1 MADDKKINY
10 EEINYKE
17 ILEFLNKNAG
27 KEYKDPEKEGLTED
41 EKRKY
46 KDLREKGSN
55 ICKELKKIAKLNDSC
70 KFSTEIIKWLDGS
83 NTKIKNY
90 LWLQMKCEKYKDSPI
105 SISIFVEK
113 NEDKVRYRICLEIKN
128 DKADDSI
135 MKQYHSY
142 LNLPENENIVYAS
155 GSNEEGTPDNLKDKK
170 YKDKYKDKSTIIKE
184 LESKQLTKVQ
194 PSIYIEQSPTKGNED
209 YEKEIKK
216 AIEELIPYYKY
227 VMEKKTNELIS
238 SKNLNEEDEEKIMG
252 KFSKKEFDKNVIFY
266 GPPGT
271 GKTYTTAKR
280 AVEICKTESEK
291 ELTDYSEIM
300 EKYNELKKK
309 NRIELI
315 TFHQSYGYE
324 EFIEGIKPV
333 VSDEDDESEDE
344 KENNKESKTNIKIEN
359 DIKYDVVDGIF
370 KKFCDNARKAIIE
383 TNNDNDNDI
392 PLEAIV
398 WKVTVRGQVRE
409 ECFNNNHVRI
419 DWNFDDAGA
428 VGFVEEV
435 KKGDIIITTDG
446 SRTRI
451 NGIAVVTDDKG
462 YTLDK
467 EERDTTT
474 RNVKWL
480 AKNIDENIKNINKEK
495 MLHRRT
501 VARVPNMK
509 VEDIIKLAK
518 EKNQEELSKIVIKE
532 NKDPYVFIIDEIN
545 RGNISK
551 IFGELIT
558 LIETTKRAGK
568 EECISTKLPYSK
580 EEFTVPDNVYIIGT
594 MNTADR
600 SIALIDTALRRRF
613 KFEEMLP
620 DYHLLEDIFVE
631 DKGTKVNIGAML
643 KVINERI
650 KYLYDREHTIG
661 HAVFLELKE
670 NNNIDKLEN
679 IFKKSV
685 IPLLQEYFYE
695 DYEKIRIVL
704 GDNAKDEDEQF
715 ISAVSIPE
723 DVFEDN
729 IVDIDI
735 PEKKYTIN
743 YNNFK
748 NIMAYKNISQKKDL
762 SKKISDE

>member
-1 MADDKKINY
+1 MENKK
-10 EEINYKE
+10 
-17 ILEFLNKNAG
+17 
-27 KEYKDPEKEGLTED
+27 
-41 EKRKY
+41 
-46 KDLREKGSN
+46 EKGFLLGWNPNSKEWHWDYEKGYSEIQN
-55 ICKELKKIAKLNDSC
+55 GNKPIVGWTIPERKELKVGMEVFVIKLGMAPKGIIAHGYII
-70 KFSTEIIKWLDGS
+70 EIP
-83 NTKIKNY
+83 
-90 LWLQMKCEKYKDSPI
+90 YKH
-105 SISIFVEK
+105 
-113 NEDKVRYRICLEIKN
+113 EIKIEFDSIQN
-128 DKADDSI
+128 ADD
-135 MKQYHSY
+135 
-142 LNLPENENIVYAS
+142 
-155 GSNEEGTPDNLKDKK
+155 
-170 YKDKYKDKSTIIKE
+170 
-184 LESKQLTKVQ
+184 
-194 PSIYIEQSPTKGNED
+194 
-209 YEKEIKK
+209 EKEI
-216 AIEELIPYYKY
+216 ISLTELKNKFKPKTWDSQGEAVGSYIDETILPELKE
-227 VMEKKTNELIS
+227 MWSKLINGDEDSENLNRGDEKKT
-238 SKNLNEEDEEKIMG
+238 M
-252 KFSKKEFDKNVIFY
+252 KKEFDKNIIFY

-309 NRIELI
+309 NRIEFI

-324 EFIEGIKPV
+324 EFIEGIKPIV
-333 VSDEDDESEDE
+333 LNEDDESEDE
-344 KENNKESKTNIKIEN
+344 NENNQESKTNIKIEN
-359 DIKYDVVDGIF
+359 DIKYDIVDGIF

-383 TNNDNDNDI
+383 TDNNNDNNDI

-398 WKVTVRGQVRE
+398 WKVTVRGEVRE
-409 ECFNNNHVRI
+409 DCFNNSRVRI

-446 SRTRI
+446 SRTKI
-451 NGIAVVTDDKG
+451 NGIAVVIDDKG
-462 YTLDK
+462 YILAG

-558 LIETTKRAGK
+558 LIEPTKRSGK
-568 EECISTKLPYSK
+568 KECISTKLPYSK

-600 SIALIDTALRRRF
+600 SIALMDTALRRRF

-620 DYHLLEDIFVE
+620 NYDLLKDIFVE
-631 DKGTKVNIGAML
+631 DEGVKVNIGAML

-650 KYLYDREHTIG
+650 EYLYDREHTIG

-715 ISAVSIPE
+715 ILAVSIPK
-723 DVFEDN
+723 DIFEGD
-729 IVDIDI
+729 IGDIDI
-735 PEKKYTIN
+735 PEKKYIIN
-743 YNNFK
+743 YDNFK

>member
-1 MADDKKINY
+1 MENKK
-10 EEINYKE
+10 
-17 ILEFLNKNAG
+17 
-27 KEYKDPEKEGLTED
+27 
-41 EKRKY
+41 
-46 KDLREKGSN
+46 EKGLLLTW
-55 ICKELKKIAKLNDSC
+55 K
-70 KFSTEIIKWLDGS
+70 
-83 NTKIKNY
+83 
-90 LWLQMKCEKYKDSPI
+90 
-105 SISIFVEK
+105 
-113 NEDKVRYRICLEIKN
+113 
-128 DKADDSI
+128 
-135 MKQYHSY
+135 
-142 LNLPENENIVYAS
+142 PEVS
-155 GSNEEGTPDNLKDKK
+155 
-170 YKDKYKDKSTIIKE
+170 
-184 LESKQLTKVQ
+184 VW
-194 PSIYIEQSPTKGNED
+194 D
-209 YEKEIKK
+209 YEKVYSEIQNGKK
-216 AIEELIPYYKY
+216 VKTTGWRTRTLQEVKIGMEVFIMKLGEEPKGIIAHGHVVKGPYLENETYYVDIEFDSIQNANDEKEIISLAELKNKFKSKTWDSQGDAVGSYIDETILPELKE
-227 VMEKKTNELIS
+227 MWSKLINGEKNTETRDGG
-238 SKNLNEEDEEKIMG
+238 DEGENM
-252 KFSKKEFDKNVIFY
+252 KKEFDKNVIFY

-280 AVEICKTESEK
+280 AVEICKNESE
-291 ELTDYSEIM
+291 EDLTDYSEIM
-300 EKYNELKKK
+300 KKYNELKEN
-309 NRIELI
+309 NRIEFI

-324 EFIEGIKPV
+324 EFVEGIKPV
-333 VSDEDDESEDE
+333 VSNEDYESEDE
-344 KENNKESKTNIKIEN
+344 SENKQELKTNIKIEN

-383 TNNDNDNDI
+383 THDNDDVS
-392 PLEAIV
+392 PEAIV
-398 WKVTVRGQVRE
+398 WKVTVRNNVIKD
-409 ECFNNNHVRI
+409 CFENSRVRI

-467 EERDTTT
+467 EKRDTTT

-518 EKNQEELSKIVIKE
+518 EKEPEELSKIVIKE
-532 NKDPYVFIIDEIN
+532 NKEPYVFIIDEIN

-600 SIALIDTALRRRF
+600 SIALMDTALRRRF

-650 KYLYDREHTIG
+650 EYIYDREHTIG

-695 DYEKIRIVL
+695 DYEKIRLIL

-715 ISAVSIPE
+715 IFAESIKPK
-723 DVFEDN
+723 DVFEGD
-729 IVDIDI
+729 IGDIDI
-735 PEKKYTIN
+735 PDKKYIIKHE
-743 YNNFK
+743 NFR
-748 NIMAYKNISQKKDL
+748 NIMAYKNISKKL
-762 SKKISDE
+762 SDE

>member
-1 MADDKKINY
+1 MENKKVKGLLLTWNKK
-10 EEINYKE
+10 NLDWSSKYKE
-17 ILEFLNKNAG
+17 FCDA
-27 KEYKDPEKEGLTED
+27 T
-41 EKRKY
+41 R
-46 KDLREKGSN
+46 
-55 ICKELKKIAKLNDSC
+55 
-70 KFSTEIIKWLDGS
+70 
-83 NTKIKNY
+83 
-90 LWLQMKCEKYKDSPI
+90 
-105 SISIFVEK
+105 
-113 NEDKVRYRICLEIKN
+113 
-128 DKADDSI
+128 
-135 MKQYHSY
+135 
-142 LNLPENENIVYAS
+142 
-155 GSNEEGTPDNLKDKK
+155 EGTPCYIFWNSTVTNNLSIGDEVFLQKTGDNPNGIIAHG
-170 YKDKYKDKSTIIKE
+170 YIIKKIDKQE
-184 LESKQLTKVQ
+184 YSPEIFESEEIPKNKRYYYNPFDETKKMPENQCV
-194 PSIYIEQSPTKGNED
+194 IGIKLDKCLD
-209 YEKEIKK
+209 YDRG
-216 AIEELIPYYKY
+216 ELIPVETLKRLNDKDKEDQ
-227 VMEKKTNELIS
+227 MWSPRNSGIWIKETILPELREMWNKLINGEENS
-238 SKNLNEEDEEKIMG
+238 ENLNEGDEKKDMREA
-252 KFSKKEFDKNVIFY
+252 SKNEFDKNLIFY

-280 AVEICKTESEK
+280 AVEICKNESE
-291 ELTDYSEIM
+291 EDLIDYSEIM
-300 EKYNELKKK
+300 KKYNELKEN
-309 NRIELI
+309 NRIEFI

-333 VSDEDDESEDE
+333 VSNEDYESEDE
-344 KENNKESKTNIKIEN
+344 SENKQELKTNIKIEN

-383 TNNDNDNDI
+383 THDNDDVS
-392 PLEAIV
+392 PEAIV
-398 WKVTVRGQVRE
+398 WKVTVRNNVIKD
-409 ECFNNNHVRI
+409 CFENSRVRI

-467 EERDTTT
+467 EKRDTTT

-518 EKNQEELSKIVIKE
+518 EKEPEELSKIVIKE
-532 NKDPYVFIIDEIN
+532 NKEPYVFIIDEIN

-600 SIALIDTALRRRF
+600 SIALMDTALRRRF

-620 DYHLLEDIFVE
+620 NYDLLKDVFVE
-631 DKGTKVNIGAML
+631 DEGVKVNIGAML

-650 KYLYDREHTIG
+650 EYIYDREHTIG

-695 DYEKIRIVL
+695 DYEKIRLIL

-715 ISAVSIPE
+715 IFAESIKPK
-723 DVFEDN
+723 DVFEGD
-729 IVDIDI
+729 IGDIDI
-735 PEKKYTIN
+735 PDKKYIIKHE
-743 YNNFK
+743 NFR
-748 NIMAYKNISQKKDL
+748 NIMAYKNISKKL
-762 SKKISDE
+762 SDE

>member
-1 MADDKKINY
+1 MENKK
-10 EEINYKE
+10 
-17 ILEFLNKNAG
+17 
-27 KEYKDPEKEGLTED
+27 
-41 EKRKY
+41 
-46 KDLREKGSN
+46 EKGFLLGWNPNSKEWHWDYEKGYSEIQN
-55 ICKELKKIAKLNDSC
+55 GNKPIVGWTIPERKELKVGMEVFVIKLGMAPKGIIAHGYII
-70 KFSTEIIKWLDGS
+70 EIP
-83 NTKIKNY
+83 
-90 LWLQMKCEKYKDSPI
+90 YKH
-105 SISIFVEK
+105 
-113 NEDKVRYRICLEIKN
+113 EIKIEFDSIQN
-128 DKADDSI
+128 ADD
-135 MKQYHSY
+135 
-142 LNLPENENIVYAS
+142 
-155 GSNEEGTPDNLKDKK
+155 
-170 YKDKYKDKSTIIKE
+170 
-184 LESKQLTKVQ
+184 
-194 PSIYIEQSPTKGNED
+194 
-209 YEKEIKK
+209 EKEI
-216 AIEELIPYYKY
+216 ISLTELKNKFKPKTWDSQGEAVGSYIDETILPELKE
-227 VMEKKTNELIS
+227 MWSKLINGDEDSENLNRGDEKKT
-238 SKNLNEEDEEKIMG
+238 M
-252 KFSKKEFDKNVIFY
+252 KKEFDKNIIFY

-309 NRIELI
+309 NRIEFI

-324 EFIEGIKPV
+324 EFIEGIKPIV
-333 VSDEDDESEDE
+333 LNEDDESEDE
-344 KENNKESKTNIKIEN
+344 NENNQESKTNIKIEN
-359 DIKYDVVDGIF
+359 DIKYDIVDGIF

-383 TNNDNDNDI
+383 TDNNNDNNDI

-398 WKVTVRGQVRE
+398 WKVTVRGEVRE
-409 ECFNNNHVRI
+409 DCFNNSRVRI

-446 SRTRI
+446 SRTKI
-451 NGIAVVTDDKG
+451 NGIAVVIDDKG
-462 YTLDK
+462 YILAG

-558 LIETTKRAGK
+558 LIEPTKRSGK
-568 EECISTKLPYSK
+568 KECISTKLPYSK
-580 EEFTVPDNVYIIGT
+580 EEFTIPDNVYIIGT

-600 SIALIDTALRRRF
+600 SIALMDTALRRRF

-620 DYHLLEDIFVE
+620 NYDLLKDIFVE
-631 DKGTKVNIGAML
+631 DEGVKVNIGAML

-650 KYLYDREHTIG
+650 EYLYDREHTIG

-715 ISAVSIPE
+715 ILAVSIPK
-723 DVFEDN
+723 DIFEGD
-729 IVDIDI
+729 IGDIDI
-735 PEKKYTIN
+735 PEKKYIIN
-743 YNNFK
+743 YDNFK

>member
-1 MADDKKINY
+1 MNVEFDKILDYEN
-10 EEINYKE
+10 EEILKQEDLMLKFSEQKWSPQASGIEIKE
-17 ILEFLNKNAG
+17 TILPELRKMWNKLINREENSKTSNG
-27 KEYKDPEKEGLTED
+27 GDEKET
-41 EKRKY
+41 
-46 KDLREKGSN
+46 
-55 ICKELKKIAKLNDSC
+55 
-70 KFSTEIIKWLDGS
+70 
-83 NTKIKNY
+83 
-90 LWLQMKCEKYKDSPI
+90 M
-105 SISIFVEK
+105 
-113 NEDKVRYRICLEIKN
+113 
-128 DKADDSI
+128 
-135 MKQYHSY
+135 
-142 LNLPENENIVYAS
+142 
-155 GSNEEGTPDNLKDKK
+155 
-170 YKDKYKDKSTIIKE
+170 
-184 LESKQLTKVQ
+184 
-194 PSIYIEQSPTKGNED
+194 
-209 YEKEIKK
+209 
-216 AIEELIPYYKY
+216 
-227 VMEKKTNELIS
+227 
-238 SKNLNEEDEEKIMG
+238 
-252 KFSKKEFDKNVIFY
+252 KKEFDKNVIFY

-300 EKYNELKKK
+300 KKYNELKKK
-309 NRIELI
+309 NRIEFI

-324 EFIEGIKPV
+324 EFIEGIKPIV
-333 VSDEDDESEDE
+333 LNEDDESEDE
-344 KENNKESKTNIKIEN
+344 SENNQESKTNIKIEN
-359 DIKYDVVDGIF
+359 DIKYDIVDGIF

-383 TNNDNDNDI
+383 TDNNNDNNDI

-398 WKVTVRGQVRE
+398 WKVTVRGEVRE
-409 ECFNNNHVRI
+409 DCFNNNRVRI

-446 SRTRI
+446 SRTKI
-451 NGIAVVTDDKG
+451 NGIAVVIDDKG
-462 YTLDK
+462 YILAG

-518 EKNQEELSKIVIKE
+518 EKNQKELSKIVIKE
-532 NKDPYVFIIDEIN
+532 NKEPYVFIIDEIN

-558 LIETTKRAGK
+558 LIETTKRSGEGK
-568 EECISTKLPYSK
+568 KECISTKLPYSK

-600 SIALIDTALRRRF
+600 SIALMDTALRRRF

-620 DYHLLEDIFVE
+620 NYDLLEDIFVE
-631 DKGTKVNIGAML
+631 DEGVKVNIGAML

-650 KYLYDREHTIG
+650 EYLYDREHTIG

-715 ISAVSIPE
+715 ILAVSIPK
-723 DVFEDN
+723 DIFEGD
-729 IVDIDI
+729 IGDIDI
-735 PEKKYTIN
+735 PEKKYIIN
-743 YNNFK
+743 YDNFK

>member
-1 MADDKKINY
+1 MENEKEKKAWLLLWNPSKWNWKDY
-10 EEINYKE
+10 EEWCERTKKGEKYTNAWTSISKQPLKGDEVFLIKLGDSAPKGIIAHGYVISKVTYQVEGDNSNYVDVEFDRIQNYK
-17 ILEFLNKNAG
+17 
-27 KEYKDPEKEGLTED
+27 
-41 EKRKY
+41 
-46 KDLREKGSN
+46 KDLILLQEDLRNKFEVKHKWSPQPSGIEIDETILPELRKMWNKLINGDKNS
-55 ICKELKKIAKLNDSC
+55 KELNR
-70 KFSTEIIKWLDGS
+70 G
-83 NTKIKNY
+83 
-90 LWLQMKCEKYKDSPI
+90 
-105 SISIFVEK
+105 
-113 NEDKVRYRICLEIKN
+113 
-128 DKADDSI
+128 
-135 MKQYHSY
+135 
-142 LNLPENENIVYAS
+142 
-155 GSNEEGTPDNLKDKK
+155 
-170 YKDKYKDKSTIIKE
+170 
-184 LESKQLTKVQ
+184 
-194 PSIYIEQSPTKGNED
+194 
-209 YEKEIKK
+209 
-216 AIEELIPYYKY
+216 
-227 VMEKKTNELIS
+227 
-238 SKNLNEEDEEKIMG
+238 DEEETMG
-252 KFSKKEFDKNVIFY
+252 KASKKEFDKNVIFY

-280 AVEICKTESEK
+280 AVEICKTESE
-291 ELTDYSEIM
+291 EDLTDYTEVM
-300 EKYNELKKK
+300 KKYNELKKK
-309 NRIELI
+309 NRIEFI

-333 VSDEDDESEDE
+333 VSNEDDESEDE
-344 KENNKESKTNIKIEN
+344 SENNKELKTNIKIEN

-383 TNNDNDNDI
+383 TNNNDI

-398 WKVTVRGQVRE
+398 WKVTVRGEVRE
-409 ECFNNNHVRI
+409 DCFNNNRVRI

-451 NGIAVVTDDKG
+451 NGIAVVTDEKG

-480 AKNIDENIKNINKEK
+480 ATNIDENIKSINKEK
-495 MLHRRT
+495 MLQRRT

-518 EKNQEELSKIVIKE
+518 EKNPTALSKIDIKE
-532 NKDPYVFIIDEIN
+532 NKEPYVFIIDEIN

-558 LIETTKRAGK
+558 LIETTKRSGEGK
-568 EECISTKLPYSK
+568 EECISTKLPYSN

-600 SIALIDTALRRRF
+600 SIALMDTALRRRF

-620 DYHLLEDIFVE
+620 NYDLLKNIFVE
-631 DKGTKVNIGAML
+631 DEGVKVNIGAML

-650 KYLYDREHTIG
+650 EYLYDREHTIG
-661 HAVFLELKE
+661 HAVFLEKGKD
-670 NNNIDKLEN
+670 NRIDIDINKLEN
-679 IFKKSV
+679 IFKKNI

-704 GDNAKDEDEQF
+704 GDNAKNEDEQF

-723 DVFEDN
+723 DIFEGD
-729 IVDIDI
+729 IGDIDI
-735 PEKKYTIN
+735 PEKKYIIN
-743 YNNFK
+743 YDNFK
-748 NIMAYKNISQKKDL
+748 NIQAYKNISKKKDL
-762 SKKISDE
+762 SEKISDE

>member
-1 MADDKKINY
+1 MEKIKETQEILNKKELCLLFSWNPKKSGWTVEKYKEAHLKVKNGEKYLIRDWKCIRKNEVEKETEVFIVKIGDEEPKGIIGHGYIKTLPTKKYDDDKKWRVDIEIDKLLDYENEELLKQEKLRDKFPEQKWNPEGSGIEIKETVVPELKEMWSKLINR
-10 EEINYKE
+10 EENSKTS
-17 ILEFLNKNAG
+17 NG
-27 KEYKDPEKEGLTED
+27 GDEKETM
-41 EKRKY
+41 
-46 KDLREKGSN
+46 
-55 ICKELKKIAKLNDSC
+55 
-70 KFSTEIIKWLDGS
+70 
-83 NTKIKNY
+83 KN
-90 LWLQMKCEKYKDSPI
+90 
-105 SISIFVEK
+105 
-113 NEDKVRYRICLEIKN
+113 
-128 DKADDSI
+128 
-135 MKQYHSY
+135 
-142 LNLPENENIVYAS
+142 
-155 GSNEEGTPDNLKDKK
+155 
-170 YKDKYKDKSTIIKE
+170 
-184 LESKQLTKVQ
+184 
-194 PSIYIEQSPTKGNED
+194 
-209 YEKEIKK
+209 
-216 AIEELIPYYKY
+216 
-227 VMEKKTNELIS
+227 
-238 SKNLNEEDEEKIMG
+238 
-252 KFSKKEFDKNVIFY
+252 EFDKNVIFY

-309 NRIELI
+309 NRIEFI

-324 EFIEGIKPV
+324 EFIEGIKPIV
-333 VSDEDDESEDE
+333 LNEDDESEDE
-344 KENNKESKTNIKIEN
+344 SENNQESKTNIKIEN
-359 DIKYDVVDGIF
+359 DIKYDIVDGIF

-383 TNNDNDNDI
+383 TDNNNDNNDI

-398 WKVTVRGQVRE
+398 WKVTVRGEVRE
-409 ECFNNNHVRI
+409 DCFNNSRVRI

-446 SRTRI
+446 SRTKI
-451 NGIAVVTDDKG
+451 NGIAVVIDDKG
-462 YTLDK
+462 YILAG

-558 LIETTKRAGK
+558 LIEPTKRSGK
-568 EECISTKLPYSK
+568 KECISTKLPYSK
-580 EEFTVPDNVYIIGT
+580 EEFTIPDNVYIIGT

-600 SIALIDTALRRRF
+600 SIALMDTALRRRF

-620 DYHLLEDIFVE
+620 NYDLLKDIFVE
-631 DKGTKVNIGAML
+631 DEGVKVNIGAML

-650 KYLYDREHTIG
+650 EYLYDREHTIG

-715 ISAVSIPE
+715 ILAVSIPK
-723 DVFEDN
+723 DIFEGD
-729 IVDIDI
+729 IGDIDI
-735 PEKKYTIN
+735 PEKKYIIN
-743 YNNFK
+743 YDNFK

>member
-1 MADDKKINY
+1 MENEKEKKAWLLLWNPSKWNWKDY
-10 EEINYKE
+10 EEWCERTKKGEKYTNAWTSISKQPLKGDEVFLIKLGDSAPKGIIAHGYVISEVTYQVEGDNSNYVDVEFDRIQNYK
-17 ILEFLNKNAG
+17 
-27 KEYKDPEKEGLTED
+27 
-41 EKRKY
+41 
-46 KDLREKGSN
+46 KDLILLQEDLRN
-55 ICKELKKIAKLNDSC
+55 
-70 KFSTEIIKWLDGS
+70 KFEVKHKWSPQPSGIEIDETI
-83 NTKIKNY
+83 
-90 LWLQMKCEKYKDSPI
+90 
-105 SISIFVEK
+105 
-113 NEDKVRYRICLEIKN
+113 
-128 DKADDSI
+128 
-135 MKQYHSY
+135 
-142 LNLPENENIVYAS
+142 LPELRKMWSKLINGDENS
-155 GSNEEGTPDNLKDKK
+155 E
-170 YKDKYKDKSTIIKE
+170 
-184 LESKQLTKVQ
+184 
-194 PSIYIEQSPTKGNED
+194 
-209 YEKEIKK
+209 
-216 AIEELIPYYKY
+216 
-227 VMEKKTNELIS
+227 
-238 SKNLNEEDEEKIMG
+238 NLNRGDEEETMG
-252 KFSKKEFDKNVIFY
+252 KASKKEFDKNVIFY

-280 AVEICKTESEK
+280 AVEICKTESEE
-291 ELTDYSEIM
+291 ELTDYTEVM
-300 EKYNELKKK
+300 KRYNELKEK
-309 NRIELI
+309 NRIEFI

-333 VSDEDDESEDE
+333 ISNEDDESEDE
-344 KENNKESKTNIKIEN
+344 SENNKESKTNIKIEN
-359 DIKYDVVDGIF
+359 DVRYDVVDGIF

-383 TNNDNDNDI
+383 THDNDDVS
-392 PLEAIV
+392 PEAII
-398 WKVTVRGQVRE
+398 WKVTVRNKVIKD
-409 ECFNNNHVRI
+409 CFDNSHVRI
-419 DWNFDDAGA
+419 DWNLDDNDA
-428 VGFVEEV
+428 VGFVEEI
-435 KKGDIIITTDG
+435 KKGDIIITTDK

-451 NGIAVVTDDKG
+451 NGIAVVIDEKG

-480 AKNIDENIKNINKEK
+480 ATNIDENIKSINKEK
-495 MLHRRT
+495 MLQRRT

-518 EKNQEELSKIVIKE
+518 EKNPTALSKIDIKE
-532 NKDPYVFIIDEIN
+532 NKEPYVFIIDEIN

-580 EEFTVPDNVYIIGT
+580 EEFIVPDNVYIIGT

-600 SIALIDTALRRRF
+600 SIALMDTALRRRF

-620 DYHLLEDIFVE
+620 NYDLLKDIFVE
-631 DKGTKVNIGAML
+631 DKGVKVNIGVML
-643 KVINERI
+643 KTINERI
-650 KYLYDREHTIG
+650 EYLYDREHTIG

-670 NNNIDKLEN
+670 NNNINKLEN

-695 DYEKIRIVL
+695 DYEKIRLVL
-704 GDNAKDEDEQF
+704 GDNMKDEDEQF
-715 ISAVSIPE
+715 IFSEFIKPE
-723 DVFEDN
+723 DVFEGN
-729 IVDIDI
+729 IGDLDI

>member
-1 MADDKKINY
+1 MEETKETQDILNKENLCLIFAWDPKDSKWTAEKYKEACLKVKNGEKYLIRDWKCGRKDEVEIGTEVFIIKVREEPKGIIGHGYIKKAPNKKDDEDKKWWVDIEFDKLLDY
-10 EEINYKE
+10 ENEK
-17 ILEFLNKNAG
+17 ILK
-27 KEYKDPEKEGLTED
+27 TED
-41 EKRKY
+41 
-46 KDLREKGSN
+46 LIN
-55 ICKELKKIAKLNDSC
+55 KLSEQNW
-70 KFSTEIIKWLDGS
+70 TNGIQNPG
-83 NTKIKNY
+83 TKIKETEVPELKEMWSKLING
-90 LWLQMKCEKYKDSPI
+90 
-105 SISIFVEK
+105 EK
-113 NEDKVRYRICLEIKN
+113 NTETRDGG
-128 DKADDSI
+128 D
-135 MKQYHSY
+135 
-142 LNLPENENIVYAS
+142 
-155 GSNEEGTPDNLKDKK
+155 
-170 YKDKYKDKSTIIKE
+170 
-184 LESKQLTKVQ
+184 
-194 PSIYIEQSPTKGNED
+194 
-209 YEKEIKK
+209 EKET
-216 AIEELIPYYKY
+216 
-227 VMEKKTNELIS
+227 M
-238 SKNLNEEDEEKIMG
+238 
-252 KFSKKEFDKNVIFY
+252 KKEFDKNVIFY

-300 EKYNELKKK
+300 KKYNELKG
-309 NRIELI
+309 NTRIEFI

-324 EFIEGIKPV
+324 EFIEGIKPI
-333 VSDEDDESEDE
+333 VSNEDDESENE
-344 KENNKESKTNIKIEN
+344 SENNQESKTNIKIEN
-359 DIKYDVVDGIF
+359 DIKYDVVDGVF

-383 TNNDNDNDI
+383 TDNNNNDDI

-398 WKVTVRGQVRE
+398 WKVTVRNNVIKD
-409 ECFNNNHVRI
+409 CFENSRVRI

-467 EERDTTT
+467 EKRDTTT

-518 EKNQEELSKIVIKE
+518 EKEPEELSKIVIKE
-532 NKDPYVFIIDEIN
+532 NKEPYVFIIDEIN

-558 LIETTKRAGK
+558 LIETTKRTGK
-568 EECISTKLPYSK
+568 DECISTKLPYSK

-600 SIALIDTALRRRF
+600 SIALMDTALRRRF

-650 KYLYDREHTIG
+650 EYLYDREHTIG

-723 DVFEDN
+723 DVFEGN
-729 IVDIDI
+729 IDDIDI
-735 PEKKYTIN
+735 PEKKYIIN
-743 YNNFK
+743 YDNFK

>member
-1 MADDKKINY
+1 MENQKEKGLLLSWKPEVSVWDYEKVYSDIQNGKKVKTIGWRTKATQEVKIGMEVFVIRLGEEPKGIIAHGYVVKGPYSVNEIGYVDVEFDMIQNIND
-10 EEINYKE
+10 EKE
-17 ILEFLNKNAG
+17 ILSLTELKSKFKTKTWDSQGDGAGSYIDETILPELKEMWNKLING
-27 KEYKDPEKEGLTED
+27 EENSETPNGGDEKET
-41 EKRKY
+41 
-46 KDLREKGSN
+46 
-55 ICKELKKIAKLNDSC
+55 
-70 KFSTEIIKWLDGS
+70 
-83 NTKIKNY
+83 
-90 LWLQMKCEKYKDSPI
+90 M
-105 SISIFVEK
+105 
-113 NEDKVRYRICLEIKN
+113 
-128 DKADDSI
+128 
-135 MKQYHSY
+135 
-142 LNLPENENIVYAS
+142 
-155 GSNEEGTPDNLKDKK
+155 
-170 YKDKYKDKSTIIKE
+170 
-184 LESKQLTKVQ
+184 
-194 PSIYIEQSPTKGNED
+194 
-209 YEKEIKK
+209 
-216 AIEELIPYYKY
+216 
-227 VMEKKTNELIS
+227 
-238 SKNLNEEDEEKIMG
+238 
-252 KFSKKEFDKNVIFY
+252 KKEFDKNVIFY

-309 NRIELI
+309 NRIEFI

-324 EFIEGIKPV
+324 EFIEGIKPIV
-333 VSDEDDESEDE
+333 LNEDDESEDE
-344 KENNKESKTNIKIEN
+344 SENNQESKTNIKIEN
-359 DIKYDVVDGIF
+359 DIKYDIVDGIF

-383 TNNDNDNDI
+383 TDNNNDNNDI

-398 WKVTVRGQVRE
+398 WKVTVRDEVRE
-409 ECFNNNHVRI
+409 DCFNNNRVRI

-446 SRTRI
+446 SRTKI

-480 AKNIDENIKNINKEK
+480 AKNINENIKNINKEK

-518 EKNQEELSKIVIKE
+518 EKNQKELSKIVIKE
-532 NKDPYVFIIDEIN
+532 NKEPYVFIIDEIN

-558 LIETTKRAGK
+558 LIETTKRSGEGK
-568 EECISTKLPYSK
+568 KECISTKLPYSK

-600 SIALIDTALRRRF
+600 SIALMDTALRRRF

-620 DYHLLEDIFVE
+620 DYDLLEDIFVE

-650 KYLYDREHTIG
+650 EYLYDREHTIG

-695 DYEKIRIVL
+695 DYDKIRIVL
-704 GDNAKDEDEQF
+704 GDNAKDEDKQF

-723 DVFEDN
+723 DVFEAN
-729 IVDIDI
+729 IDDIDI
-735 PEKKYTIN
+735 PEKKYIIN
-743 YNNFK
+743 YDNFK

>member
-1 MADDKKINY
+1 M
-10 EEINYKE
+10 
-17 ILEFLNKNAG
+17 
-27 KEYKDPEKEGLTED
+27 
-41 EKRKY
+41 
-46 KDLREKGSN
+46 
-55 ICKELKKIAKLNDSC
+55 
-70 KFSTEIIKWLDGS
+70 
-83 NTKIKNY
+83 
-90 LWLQMKCEKYKDSPI
+90 
-105 SISIFVEK
+105 
-113 NEDKVRYRICLEIKN
+113 
-128 DKADDSI
+128 
-135 MKQYHSY
+135 
-142 LNLPENENIVYAS
+142 
-155 GSNEEGTPDNLKDKK
+155 
-170 YKDKYKDKSTIIKE
+170 
-184 LESKQLTKVQ
+184 
-194 PSIYIEQSPTKGNED
+194 
-209 YEKEIKK
+209 
-216 AIEELIPYYKY
+216 
-227 VMEKKTNELIS
+227 
-238 SKNLNEEDEEKIMG
+238 
-252 KFSKKEFDKNVIFY
+252 KKEFDKNVIFY

-300 EKYNELKKK
+300 ERYNELKKK
-309 NRIELI
+309 NRIEFI

-324 EFIEGIKPV
+324 EFIEGIKPII
-333 VSDEDDESEDE
+333 SNEDDESEDE
-344 KENNKESKTNIKIEN
+344 SENNKESKTNIKIEN

-383 TNNDNDNDI
+383 TNNNNDI

-398 WKVTVRGQVRE
+398 WKITVRGEVRE
-409 ECFNNNHVRI
+409 DCFNNNHVRI

-451 NGIAVVTDDKG
+451 NGIAVVTDEKG

-480 AKNIDENIKNINKEK
+480 ATNIDENIKSINKEK
-495 MLHRRT
+495 MLQRRT

-518 EKNQEELSKIVIKE
+518 EKNPTALSKIDIKE
-532 NKDPYVFIIDEIN
+532 NKEPYVFIIDEIN

-568 EECISTKLPYSK
+568 EECISTKLPYSN

-600 SIALIDTALRRRF
+600 SIALMDTALRRRF

-620 DYHLLEDIFVE
+620 DYDLLKDIFVE
-631 DKGTKVNIGAML
+631 DKGIKVNIGAML
-643 KVINERI
+643 KTINERI
-650 KYLYDREHTIG
+650 EYLYDREHTIG

-704 GDNAKDEDEQF
+704 GDNAKNEDEQF
-715 ISAVSIPE
+715 ILAVSIPE
-723 DVFEDN
+723 DVFEGN
-729 IVDIDI
+729 IGDIDI
-735 PEKKYTIN
+735 PEKKYIIKHE
-743 YNNFK
+743 NFR
-748 NIMAYKNISQKKDL
+748 NIMAYKNISKKL
-762 SKKISDE
+762 SDE